1 MVAGIAKTITWLIR
15 TLQFLFAIILVGI
28 ISYMIHEYREFRD
41 FRQHLGVKDPGFKPP
56 RELIVPEVFSVLA
69 ILFTA
74 FSIMAVCF
82 LGYTL
87 QLLAA
92 FLDFVLWVGYL
103 TSASLLRHN
112 YHVRSSRNPLRN
124 TITDMRAERGMNR
137 HEHRIGGLVRL
148 LVALVLIQLF
158 LFTFTTFLSM
168 WVAKRDRDQRVV
180 HEKPRR
186 SDAHTQIV

>member
-1 MVAGIAKTITWLIR
+1 
-15 TLQFLFAIILVGI
+15 
-28 ISYMIHEYREFRD
+28 
-41 FRQHLGVKDPGFKPP
+41 
-56 RELIVPEVFSVLA
+56 
-69 ILFTA
+69 
-74 FSIMAVCF
+74 MAVCF

-148 LVALVLIQLF
+148 LVALVLIQL
-158 LFTFTTFLSM
+158 
-168 WVAKRDRDQRVV
+168 
-180 HEKPRR
+180 
-186 SDAHTQIV
+186 

>member
-1 MVAGIAKTITWLIR
+1 MAAGIAKTITWLIR

-41 FRQHLGVKDPGFKPP
+41 FRHHLGIKNPGFKPP

-103 TSASLLRHN
+103 TSAGLLRHN

-124 TITDMRAERGMNR
+124 TITDMRQERGMNR
-137 HEHRIGGLVRL
+137 HEHRIGGIVRL

-168 WVAKRDRDQRVV
+168 WVAKRDRDNRVV

-186 SDAHTQIV
+186 SNAHTQIV